1 MPDSPQ
7 FAAGVAWDLSDL
19 YVGADDPRIE
29 GDLVETLGKAE
40 NFEAKYRGRIAD
52 PALSPARLAE
62 ALASIEEILETASK
76 AAAYAQL
83 LFSSNS
89 EDPVHGALLQKMME
103 KGTEVRRRVLFFDLE
118 WMRLPDE
125 TAGGLMADPLIARYR
140 HYLERARRLR
150 PHVLSEPEEQVLEA
164 KANTAERAFS
174 RLFDE
179 ITARARFTVRRREET
194 ALLTEA
200 EALALLHDPDRDVR
214 RAAAEGLTDGL
225 RRDGHLHA
233 FVFNTLI
240 ADHASIDR
248 LRRFPDPMA
257 SRHLDNETTG
267 EIVEAMLGACERRYD
282 LVARYYR
289 LKKRLLG
296 CDTLF
301 DYDRYAPLEEAGGD
315 ATWEEARETV
325 LAAFSGFSGG
335 LGDIVRLFFDG
346 RWIDAEMRPG
356 KHGGAFSHGTVP
368 SVHPYILMNYAGRPR
383 DVMTLAHELGHGV
396 HQYLSR
402 GQGIFHHDTPL
413 TMAET
418 ASVMAEI
425 ITFRHIVEREA
436 DPKRRLAIVAG
447 KIEDTF
453 ATVFR
458 QVALTRFEQAFHRA
472 RREEGEVPAEKA
484 DAIWMEVNRAM
495 FGDSV
500 ALTDGYAVWWRYI
513 SHFVHTPF
521 YCYAY
526 AFAELLV
533 LSLYQIYKREGESFV
548 PKYVDLLAA
557 GGSDSPKN
565 LLARIGIDIEA
576 PGFWNAGLAFIE
588 EMVAEAEALAGEG

>member
-1 MPDSPQ
+1 MTDPKEI
-7 FAAGVAWDLSDL
+7 AATWDLSDL
-19 YVGADDPRIE
+19 YAGADDPRIE
-29 GDLVETLGKAE
+29 ADLALALGMAE
-40 NFEAKYRGRIAD
+40 DFEAKYRGRIAD
-52 PALSPARLAE
+52 PSLAPALLRE
-62 ALASIEEILETASK
+62 ALAELEAILETVSK

-89 EDPVHGALLQKMME
+89 EDPAHGALLQKMME
-103 KGTEVRRRVLFFDLE
+103 RGTEVRRRVLFFDLE

-125 TAGGLMADPLIARYR
+125 AAGRFMADPLLARYR
-140 HYLERARRLR
+140 HYLERARRFR
-150 PHVLSEPEEQVLEA
+150 PHALSEPEEQILEA

-179 ITARARFTVRRREET
+179 ITARARFPVSRRGGTVP
-194 ALLTEA
+194 LTEA
-200 EALALLHDPDRDVR
+200 EALALLHDPDREAR
-214 RAAAEGLTDGL
+214 RAAAEGLTEGL
-225 RRDGHLHA
+225 KRDGHLHA

-240 ADHASIDR
+240 ADHASMNR

-257 SRHLDNETTG
+257 ARHLDNETTD
-267 EIVEAMLGACERRYD
+267 EIVEAMLGSCERRYD

-289 LKKRLLG
+289 LKRRLLG
-296 CDTLF
+296 YDTLF
-301 DYDRYAPLEEAGGD
+301 DYDRYASLEEAGGA
-315 ATWEEARETV
+315 ATWEEAKETV
-325 LAAFSGFSGG
+325 LAAFTGFSGA
-335 LGDIVRLFFDG
+335 LGDIVHLFFDR
-346 RWIDAEMRPG
+346 RWIDGEMRPG
-356 KHGGAFSHGTVP
+356 KQGGAFSHGTVP

-402 GQGIFHHDTPL
+402 GQGIFHHETPL

-418 ASVMAEI
+418 ASVTAEI
-425 ITFRHIVEREA
+425 ITFRHIVERET
-436 DPKRRLAIVAG
+436 DQRRRLAVVAG

-472 RREEGEVPAEKA
+472 RREEGEVPPEKA

-500 ALTDGYAVWWRYI
+500 TLTDGYAVWWRYI

-533 LSLYQIYKREGESFV
+533 LSLYQIYKREGDSFV
-548 PKYVDLLAA
+548 PKYIDLLAA

-576 PGFWNAGLAFIE
+576 PGFWDAGLSFIE
-588 EMVAEAEALAGEG
+588 EMVEEAERLAEER